1 MNKLEQEIKLED
13 EIRELEKLL
22 NIKIEQ
28 LQEFRKWLK

>member
-28 LQEFRKWLK
+28 LQEFRND

>member
-28 LQEFRKWLK
+28 LQEFRK

>member
-1 MNKLEQEIKLED
+1 MTKLEQEIKLED

-28 LQEFRKWLK
+28 LQEFRK

>member
-1 MNKLEQEIKLED
+1 MTKLEQEMKLED

-28 LQEFRKWLK
+28 LQEFRNE

>member
-1 MNKLEQEIKLED
+1 MSKLEQEIKLED

-28 LQEFRKWLK
+28 LQEFRNE

>member
-1 MNKLEQEIKLED
+1 MTKLEQEMKLED

-28 LQEFRKWLK
+28 LQEFRK

>member
-1 MNKLEQEIKLED
+1 MSKLEQEIKLED

-28 LQEFRKWLK
+28 LQEFRK

>member
-1 MNKLEQEIKLED
+1 MTKLEQEMKLED

-28 LQEFRKWLK
+28 LQEYRK

>member
-28 LQEFRKWLK
+28 LQEFRNE

>member
-1 MNKLEQEIKLED
+1 MSKLEQEMKLED

-28 LQEFRKWLK
+28 LQEFRK